1 MRYGCAKVSEQATTP
16 DNPDDELHRAD
27 DERAPWPRLPW
38 IDRLA
43 IVGTLTIAA
52 VTTVPRLPPGICYDD
67 FGDLQLASE
76 TLGIMHPTGYSGY
89 VTLGYL
95 ITRIPGVDPAY
106 LVSLGCLFS
115 GIVAL
120 WLCILMQVRL
130 GVNAWLASAMSL
142 VLLAHPRVW
151 SNLVAPEVY
160 APSLAFLMAGA
171 YMLIRYARLGARLDL
186 LAAALLFG
194 VGLANRPPI
203 LFTVPFFLI
212 AWWLARRKWE
222 VSWRQSATSFSL
234 VIACAALPVLYTVG
248 FLWFRDRPDARYNY
262 IDQYNLQWKVLPEA
276 EAGWRAKL
284 ERIIWHTS
292 GKQFRKYMGSSWPRL
307 RSKLRW
313 LRHELLP
320 YSYQL
325 MLVIVEL
332 ILACGLIII
341 FRRHKATAW
350 LLGGLAIASVA
361 FVCLYRINGQ
371 LVDLLPPLFTWSAQA
386 GAAVIVVFGVIV
398 AYRRCRV
405 SALLLAGTSIASLV
419 FVCAYRVHGQSANIL
434 PLLFS
439 GIVLSGVALSV
450 LLAGRSDLSR
460 GVIVVGSLL
469 IMCVVTIEDAPNRRH
484 TGERADATSFLTE
497 LDMRTLP
504 EHAVICT
511 GWRSWPPLRYAQQVL
526 TKRSDIH
533 IINADSTHWLAL
545 SAGMGNRPVFF
556 TRKYPPVQHLPLTPY
571 RNLWR
576 LERADRSG
584 VSSSP
589 SQSP

>member
-1 MRYGCAKVSEQATTP
+1 MSG
-16 DNPDDELHRAD
+16 NPIQWR
-27 DERAPWPRLPW
+27 R
-38 IDRLA
+38 
-43 IVGTLTIAA
+43 
-52 VTTVPRLPPGICYDD
+52 
-67 FGDLQLASE
+67 
-76 TLGIMHPTGYSGY
+76 
-89 VTLGYL
+89 
-95 ITRIPGVDPAY
+95 
-106 LVSLGCLFS
+106 
-115 GIVAL
+115 
-120 WLCILMQVRL
+120 
-130 GVNAWLASAMSL
+130 
-142 VLLAHPRVW
+142 
-151 SNLVAPEVY
+151 
-160 APSLAFLMAGA
+160 
-171 YMLIRYARLGARLDL
+171 
-186 LAAALLFG
+186 
-194 VGLANRPPI
+194 NRPPI

-469 IMCVVTIEDAPNRRH
+469 IMCVV
-484 TGERADATSFLTE
+484 
-497 LDMRTLP
+497 
-504 EHAVICT
+504 
-511 GWRSWPPLRYAQQVL
+511 
-526 TKRSDIH
+526 
-533 IINADSTHWLAL
+533 
-545 SAGMGNRPVFF
+545 
-556 TRKYPPVQHLPLTPY
+556 
-571 RNLWR
+571 
-576 LERADRSG
+576 
-584 VSSSP
+584 
-589 SQSP
+589 